1 VDQENVVLEVIKKA
15 EDNDDMIIR
24 VYEAHGRRSRASLQL
39 FEGTGVT
46 AYACDLLENIEAECR
61 VENAR
66 IAFDIKPYEIL
77 TFRISHTSN

>member
-1 VDQENVVLEVIKKA
+1 MLEVVKKA

-39 FEGTGVT
+39 PEGTGDT
-46 AYACDLLENIEAECR
+46 AYACDLLENIEAEYR

-77 TFRISHTSN
+77 TFRIPSVSN